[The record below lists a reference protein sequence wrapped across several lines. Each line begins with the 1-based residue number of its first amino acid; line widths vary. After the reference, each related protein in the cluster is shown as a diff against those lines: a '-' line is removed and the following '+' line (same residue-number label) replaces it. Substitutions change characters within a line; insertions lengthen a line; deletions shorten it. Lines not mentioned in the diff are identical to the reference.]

1 MQIPP
6 RCCISLLFIISNYL
20 YIPLGGTFGSITS
33 PANFEPIARA
43 RIHLAEYLSNRRDLY
58 HKFKHIIDEVKFSEK
73 PSATTKFVQ
82 ATKDSIHKG
91 VIDLEKT
98 RYNMFVDD
106 NLFTQTKEFM
116 KHAMAA
122 SIEALY
128 MILGYPDIKKRQN
141 PLSLDK
147 YFESVCSYTRIQLGI
162 SVNTRTYR
170 SRRSPKLHESCSGTF
185 SSCNARTD
193 SDRQFHRKRP
203 RRHRM
208 DGVASC

>member
-1 MQIPP
+1 M
-6 RCCISLLFIISNYL
+6 F
-20 YIPLGGTFGSITS
+20 IPLGGTFGSITS

-43 RIHLAEYLSNRRDLY
+43 RVHLAYHLSNRRDLY
-58 HKFKHIIDEVKFSEK
+58 IKYKDIIDRVQFSED
-73 PSATTKFVQ
+73 PLQDVIFTQ
-82 ATKDSIHKG
+82 AKEDSIHTG
-91 VIDLEKT
+91 VADMDRT

-106 NLFTQTKEFM
+106 NLFAQTKEFM

-162 SVNTRTYR
+162 SLNTRTMMIYLTDKKRMAMLDDLSHWHKDRKSFTLLQGVILCGCLEFWAITSPWIRFIYHQLR
-170 SRRSPKLHESCSGTF
+170 S
-185 SSCNARTD
+185 
-193 SDRQFHRKRP
+193 
-203 RRHRM
+203 
-208 DGVASC
+208 